1 MRVREGL
8 KTCHVK
14 QPHPIIITHTH
25 TDDHS
30 PSLQIMVLSA
40 APVRQTVRGSLAG
53 VPQGSVIGLLE
64 KPTSGL
70 GTYRYCGG
78 LGSAVR
84 GRKGY
89 VMRCLQKIHLFVL
102 KRGITI

>member
-1 MRVREGL
+1 MLDSRLTGGDGDAGEGGVKNMPR
-8 KTCHVK
+8 KTTP
-14 QPHPIIITHTH
+14 PHHHHTYTH

-53 VPQGSVIGLLE
+53 VPQGSVIGPLE

-89 VMRCLQKIHLFVL
+89 VMRCL
-102 KRGITI
+102 